1 MRRNCY
7 ISFSGGFK
15 IELLDKNEKFISSL
29 TPVEES
35 KKKDGFIGE
44 DPTQQSYSVQLP
56 SAQCVGCSVGDFSV
70 QT

>member
-1 MRRNCY
+1 MCRNCDIY
-7 ISFSGGFK
+7 FPGGFK
-15 IELLDKNEKFISSL
+15 IERLDKNEKFISSL

-44 DPTQQSYSVQLP
+44 DPTH
-56 SAQCVGCSVGDFSV
+56 V